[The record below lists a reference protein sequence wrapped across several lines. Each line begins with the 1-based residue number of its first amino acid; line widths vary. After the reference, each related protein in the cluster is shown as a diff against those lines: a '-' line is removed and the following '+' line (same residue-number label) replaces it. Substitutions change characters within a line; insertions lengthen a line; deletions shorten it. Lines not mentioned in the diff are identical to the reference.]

1 MLPFNYII
9 CSNQIGN
16 GNFGKVFKIK
26 EINPPHNVLI
36 VKIYD
41 QHRQREYENEKNIL
55 TIITENNNI
64 INDYIIKLNNTEVI
78 LENSDDFP
86 INSNKLIFNY
96 LNHGQLCD
104 YLYIIPNINHLKE
117 CHIKLLCYKLL
128 QGIKKCHE
136 KNISHN
142 KIDLKN
148 IMLDNDFNP
157 IIIHFSEASIIYD
170 NNFKND
176 FFGLGIVLAKLITSG
191 KFRSIGYEKKRNKYF
206 IKFNDLNN
214 QFQKNVLEE
223 SIFWKKVEILHN
235 IKISEEF
242 KKFFGILIKSKDIL
256 NIDDLLKNEWL
267 KDINNNKDEIEIDL
281 KKQFQKLYDR
291 IIEYQNIDKYQI
303 DNISSILN
311 FPMEIETNLIK
322 ECLNKKKSK
331 NKNLL
336 DNYTNFYEYKKS
348 ISIFSNNSEYS
359 DNGIKNYDI
368 SSEEEEKKGKK
379 KLKKYKDD
387 EDEDEDEEEK
397 KEKKK
402 EKKKEEKKEEKK
414 EDEDEEEEI
423 TKKKG
428 KKKMIKMEKKKE
440 IKENKQ
446 RKKSKK
452 NKKSKISPIE
462 FIYQN
467 REIQIIQYE
476 PQGIQFNYIEINF
489 KDNNDYDCQN
499 TLNKYMINLEKN
511 IKEFNYEKFINIKTE
526 FLNKYL
532 GFKVTYEEFIDE
544 EENSEEEDLDYLND
558 DINNKD
564 LIFLIMKIELFKLE
578 EKEYTLNNK
587 YYLFFNL
594 IQGDIVD
601 FYEYL
606 KIVKIIATSLL
617 NH

>member
-55 TIITENNNI
+55 TIITENNNF

-281 KKQFQKLYDR
+281 KKQLQKLYDR
-291 IIEYQNIDKYQI
+291 ILEYQNIDKYQI

-322 ECLNKKKSK
+322 ECLNKKKS
-331 NKNLL
+331 NYKNLL
-336 DNYTNFYEYKKS
+336 DNNSNFYEYKKS
-348 ISIFSNNSEYS
+348 HSIFSNNSEYL

-368 SSEEEEKKGKK
+368 SSE
-379 KLKKYKDD
+379 
-387 EDEDEDEEEK
+387 
-397 KEKKK
+397 
-402 EKKKEEKKEEKK
+402 
-414 EDEDEEEEI
+414 
-423 TKKKG
+423 
-428 KKKMIKMEKKKE
+428 
-440 IKENKQ
+440 
-446 RKKSKK
+446 
-452 NKKSKISPIE
+452 
-462 FIYQN
+462 
-467 REIQIIQYE
+467 
-476 PQGIQFNYIEINF
+476 
-489 KDNNDYDCQN
+489 
-499 TLNKYMINLEKN
+499 
-511 IKEFNYEKFINIKTE
+511 
-526 FLNKYL
+526 
-532 GFKVTYEEFIDE
+532 
-544 EENSEEEDLDYLND
+544 
-558 DINNKD
+558 
-564 LIFLIMKIELFKLE
+564 
-578 EKEYTLNNK
+578 
-587 YYLFFNL
+587 
-594 IQGDIVD
+594 
-601 FYEYL
+601 
-606 KIVKIIATSLL
+606 
-617 NH
+617 

>member
-55 TIITENNNI
+55 TIITENNNF

-157 IIIHFSEASIIYD
+157 IIIHFSEASIIHD

-191 KFRSIGYEKKRNKYF
+191 KFKSIGYEKKRNKYF

-359 DNGIKNYDI
+359 DNGIQNYDI

-402 EKKKEEKKEEKK
+402 EGKKEDDD
-414 EDEDEEEEI
+414 EDEDEEL

-428 KKKMIKMEKKKE
+428 KKKMIKIEKKKE
-440 IKENKQ
+440 IKENKK

-467 REIQIIQYE
+467 KEIQIIQYE

-532 GFKVTYEEFIDE
+532 GFKVTFEEFIDE